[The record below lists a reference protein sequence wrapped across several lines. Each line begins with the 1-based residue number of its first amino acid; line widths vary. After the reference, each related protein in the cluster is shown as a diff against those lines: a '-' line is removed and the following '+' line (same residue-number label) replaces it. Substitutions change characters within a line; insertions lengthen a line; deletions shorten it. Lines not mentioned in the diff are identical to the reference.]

1 MFSLVVT
8 RYGRVLLLLLALS
21 VALCFPPAAVRAAES
36 TSTPAP
42 AANATP
48 SNGLAWRNIG
58 PSAAGGRV
66 AAVAGTDLDP
76 AVFYAGTAG
85 GGLWKS
91 TNGAVDW
98 QPVFDA
104 TNVASIG
111 AVAIS
116 PRNKDDVWVGTG
128 EAWPRNDVIA
138 GGGIYRSV
146 DGGQTWKHRGLD
158 ATAQIARIIIDPRNP
173 ERILVAALGDPFADS
188 DERGVYRSGDGGQ
201 TWRKTL
207 FVGRSTGASDIALDP
222 AHPDTVY
229 AGMWQFRRSAWHL
242 TSGGEA
248 DGLYK
253 SVDGGQTWR
262 PLSGNGLPA
271 GQLGRIGL
279 AIAPSDPERIYA
291 VIESSAGI
299 LWRSDDGG
307 DHWQLVSSNTLIN
320 ERPFYYSRIVVDPH
334 DANHLFSVSV
344 ELAES
349 SNGGK
354 AWHLSGQH
362 VHGDHHDLWIARDGN
377 VIFDGNDGGPAIS
390 RDGGRTWDWRKTL
403 TTAQVYH
410 IGYDRRRPYNVC
422 AGLQDNGTWCGP
434 SASGDERGILPS
446 DWTRVGSGDG
456 TWVWPDPVDPTIV
469 WEAAGGGDNG
479 GQLDRYSFSNGNAT
493 DVSPYLRDQNVVPP
507 HDLRY
512 RFNWEAPLAFSPFER
527 DTAYYGA
534 NVVLRSSDRGAS
546 WQPISP
552 DLTRNLRARQG
563 LSGTPLRRDVTGAE
577 TFDTILVIAPSPLA
591 RGLLWVGT
599 DDGNV
604 QLTRDGGATW
614 LTVMVPTLDADARV
628 VSIEASHLSPG
639 RAYIAIDRHYSGDVR
654 PYLFVTDDY
663 GATWRSLSAN
673 LDPTAFVHVVRED
686 PRNAAVLFA
695 GTERGVWWS
704 ANRGVAWEP
713 FPAHLP
719 PSAVRDLLVQPDAG
733 DLIAGTHG
741 RGVWIFDDL
750 RALEGRANAEAT
762 GLSVFP
768 PRDAVLAQR
777 DTPTTDTQAAGT
789 NPEGPAAITFYQRT
803 AATTAP
809 AIDIVDAD
817 GHTVRHLAGMHDVD
831 DRSVPVVPNQPGF
844 NRVFWDLCA
853 DGPTPWERA
862 PKWNRAP
869 EHGVPVLSGKY
880 TVVLHRDGAALRTT
894 IHVNADR
901 RTIPTDRDEL
911 RGHAFLTGLFGEL
924 GQIDEALNVLDNLR
938 LQLPARA
945 ESLDAAAGDTA
956 LATRLRTLAAQ
967 SADIERVLTS
977 QPQNSQD
984 DDFLED
990 LLRER
995 LITFIG
1001 SASRSTPTNEQVR
1014 EAAALARETN
1024 AALDRYHVFM
1034 AAEIVPLQHELA
1046 RAGSPLDLAQK
1057 PDPDPKPGPNVDER
1071 ADRRPDAD
1079 RRPE

>member
-1 MFSLVVT
+1 MFALVVT
-8 RYGRVLLLLLALS
+8 RYGRVFLLLLALS
-21 VALCFPPAAVRAAES
+21 AALCFGPPAVRAAE
-36 TSTPAP
+36 TTPAP
-42 AANATP
+42 GPAPSATP

-76 AVFYAGTAG
+76 ALFYAGAAG

-91 TNGAVDW
+91 TNGAIDW

-104 TNVASIG
+104 ANVASIG
-111 AVAIS
+111 AIAIT
-116 PRNKDDVWVGTG
+116 PLNKDDVWVGTG

-138 GGGIYRSV
+138 GS
-146 DGGQTWKHRGLD
+146 
-158 ATAQIARIIIDPRNP
+158 
-173 ERILVAALGDPFADS
+173 
-188 DERGVYRSGDGGQ
+188 
-201 TWRKTL
+201 
-207 FVGRSTGASDIALDP
+207 
-222 AHPDTVY
+222 
-229 AGMWQFRRSAWHL
+229 
-242 TSGGEA
+242 
-248 DGLYK
+248 
-253 SVDGGQTWR
+253 
-262 PLSGNGLPA
+262 
-271 GQLGRIGL
+271 
-279 AIAPSDPERIYA
+279 
-291 VIESSAGI
+291 
-299 LWRSDDGG
+299 
-307 DHWQLVSSNTLIN
+307 
-320 ERPFYYSRIVVDPH
+320 
-334 DANHLFSVSV
+334 
-344 ELAES
+344 
-349 SNGGK
+349 
-354 AWHLSGQH
+354 
-362 VHGDHHDLWIARDGN
+362 
-377 VIFDGNDGGPAIS
+377 
-390 RDGGRTWDWRKTL
+390 
-403 TTAQVYH
+403 
-410 IGYDRRRPYNVC
+410 
-422 AGLQDNGTWCGP
+422 
-434 SASGDERGILPS
+434 
-446 DWTRVGSGDG
+446 
-456 TWVWPDPVDPTIV
+456 
-469 WEAAGGGDNG
+469 
-479 GQLDRYSFSNGNAT
+479 
-493 DVSPYLRDQNVVPP
+493 
-507 HDLRY
+507 
-512 RFNWEAPLAFSPFER
+512 
-527 DTAYYGA
+527 
-534 NVVLRSSDRGAS
+534 
-546 WQPISP
+546 
-552 DLTRNLRARQG
+552 
-563 LSGTPLRRDVTGAE
+563 
-577 TFDTILVIAPSPLA
+577 
-591 RGLLWVGT
+591 
-599 DDGNV
+599 
-604 QLTRDGGATW
+604 
-614 LTVMVPTLDADARV
+614 
-628 VSIEASHLSPG
+628 
-639 RAYIAIDRHYSGDVR
+639 
-654 PYLFVTDDY
+654 
-663 GATWRSLSAN
+663 
-673 LDPTAFVHVVRED
+673 
-686 PRNAAVLFA
+686 NAAVLFA

-995 LITFIG
+995 LMTFIG